1 MRIRTTNLIE
11 IVECYMQHLSQM
23 TPKRE
28 ESEARSVFNRLKPII
43 KKVLEGDAWIFEY
56 EETFL
61 RQVLEH
67 PPKTAS
73 EASKVLLILSE
84 KSTK

>member
-1 MRIRTTNLIE
+1 MRIRTTNRIE
-11 IVECYMQHLSQM
+11 IVEAHLKHLSLM
-23 TPKRE
+23 TSKRE
-28 ESEARSVFNRLKPII
+28 KSEARSVFTRLKPII
-43 KKVLEGDAWIFEY
+43 KQVLTSDDWIFEY

-84 KSTK
+84 KSSK

>member
-1 MRIRTTNLIE
+1 MRIRTTNRIE
-11 IVECYMQHLSQM
+11 IVEAYMKHLSQM
-23 TPKRE
+23 NSQRE

-43 KKVLEGDAWIFEY
+43 EQVLTSDDWIFEY

-61 RQVLEH
+61 RQILEH